1 MKEIFIYDMIGGMGV
16 SAKSIIDQLEDGV
29 DIDLRINSVGG
40 DVFEGIAIYN
50 ALKKHNG
57 IVNVTIEG
65 LSASMA
71 SIIMLAGNEIT
82 ASANSLIMIH
92 NPQVGVQGD
101 SADLQNKVELLNKIK
116 EQMLNVYTDKTGMQ
130 AEEIATMM
138 DKETWL
144 TAEEA
149 LEMGMIDKVGDT
161 IKLAAHFDI
170 SNFNAPE
177 WVENKYSNNEE
188 VNEEVNNSN
197 NQNDNN
203 EMDKLF
209 NMLTELKESVSNFVT
224 NNTEVADDLET
235 TETVSVID
243 DTAIKNQIVD
253 LTEKIHEQETKW
265 TEVNAELE
273 TAQGLMITMEES
285 IETLEKE
292 KSDLQVEI
300 NKANATPT
308 TAEDTSDPVVESTD
322 NPIEKSSFDEVADIL
337 GGDSAFK
344 FNKKK

>member
-1 MKEIFIYDMIGGMGV
+1 MKEVFIYDMIGGMGV
-16 SAKSIIDQLEDGV
+16 SAKSIIEQLEDGV
-29 DIDLRINSVGG
+29 DVDLRINSVGG

-57 IVNVTIEG
+57 KVNVTIEG

-71 SIIMLAGNEIT
+71 SIIMLAGDEIT

-130 AEEIATMM
+130 AEEIAVMM

-149 LEMGMIDKVGDT
+149 LEIGMIDKVGDT

-170 SNFNAPE
+170 SNFNAPN
-177 WVENKYSNNEE
+177 WVEEKYSKEE
-188 VNEEVNNSN
+188 ELEISN
-197 NQNDNN
+197 NQNK

-209 NMLTELKESVSNFVT
+209 NMLSELKETVSNFVT
-224 NNTEVADDLET
+224 NNPEDNNSEEVSALN
-235 TETVSVID
+235 

-253 LTEKIHEQETKW
+253 LTEKIHEQEEKW
-265 TEVNAELE
+265 STVNAELE
-273 TAQGLMITMEES
+273 TATGLMITMEEN
-285 IETLEKE
+285 IETLEAE
-292 KSDLQVEI
+292 KNSLQTEI
-300 NKANATPT
+300 NKSNATPT

-322 NPIEKSSFDEVADIL
+322 LPKEKSSFEQAADLL
-337 GGDSAFK
+337 GSDSVFR

>member
-29 DIDLRINSVGG
+29 DVDLRINSVGG

-71 SIIMLAGNEIT
+71 SIIMLAGNEVT

-144 TAEEA
+144 TADEA
-149 LEMGMIDKVGDT
+149 LGMGFIDKVGDT

-170 SNFNAPE
+170 SNFNAPD
-177 WVENKYSNNEE
+177 WVADKYSNNEE
-188 VNEEVNNSN
+188 IKQSN
-197 NQNDNN
+197 NQNENN

-209 NMLTELKESVSNFVT
+209 NMLTELKESVSNFVA
-224 NNTEVADDLET
+224 NNTEVADDQET

-265 TEVNAELE
+265 IEVNAELE
-273 TAQGLMITMEES
+273 TAQGLMLTMEES

-308 TAEDTSDPVVESTD
+308 TAEDTTDPVVESTD
-322 NPIEKSSFDEVADIL
+322 LPKEKSSFDEVADIL

>member
-29 DIDLRINSVGG
+29 DVDLRINSVGG

-71 SIIMLAGNEIT
+71 SIIMLAGNEVT

-144 TAEEA
+144 TADEA
-149 LEMGMIDKVGDT
+149 LEMGFIDKVGDT

-170 SNFNAPE
+170 SNFNAPD
-177 WVENKYSNNEE
+177 WVADKYSNNEE
-188 VNEEVNNSN
+188 IKQSN
-197 NQNDNN
+197 NQNENN

-209 NMLTELKESVSNFVT
+209 NMLTELKESVSNFVA
-224 NNTEVADDLET
+224 NNTEVADDQET

-265 TEVNAELE
+265 IEVNAELE
-273 TAQGLMITMEES
+273 TAQGLMLTMEES

-308 TAEDTSDPVVESTD
+308 TAEDTTDPVVESTD
-322 NPIEKSSFDEVADIL
+322 LPKEKSSFDEVADIL